1 MRGLIARYRDVVLRR
16 AGPFLIAVAIVIA
29 AIFPLLLGG
38 RAAIANAFEL
48 RADKYVYLFVLVVTG
63 WLLRAFKQGLLMQRL
78 GVHAGVWRTLGIS
91 LAIDCAF
98 LATPGGVGGYAA
110 GIYYVRKV
118 GASYAAATAI
128 AAGDQLLDL
137 LFFALAMP
145 LAALSLAQVTELPPV
160 LARGAAFGGLSAL
173 IALIVLISLRRHIAA
188 WFFGARGPV
197 ERYAFL
203 RRRRESLQNFFANV
217 GGEAR
222 LLMRGSPAYFALAFS
237 ATAVQWLTRYGA
249 LWLILEL
256 FGHSV
261 PFALLL
267 LLQGV
272 VLHVAQWTGMP
283 AGGGGAD
290 LGLAATLAPFVPTGT
305 VASALL
311 LWRIGTLYLP
321 LTAGTTAVIVLR
333 WRDRMLRTTLAL
345 PTE

>member
-1 MRGLIARYRDVVLRR
+1 MRSLIARYRDVLRS
-16 AGPFLIAVAIVIA
+16 AGPLLIVAAVAIA
-29 AIFPLLLGG
+29 AVFPLLLGG

-48 RADKYVYLFVLVVTG
+48 RTDQYVYLFVLVVTG
-63 WLLRAFKQGLLMQRL
+63 WLLRALKQGLLMQRL
-78 GVHAGVWRTLGIS
+78 GVHVGAWRTLGIS

-128 AAGDQLLDL
+128 AAGDQILDL

-145 LAALSLAQVTELPPV
+145 LAALSLSQVAELPV
-160 LARGAAFGGLSAL
+160 ALSRGAAFGGLIALVLLVVL
-173 IALIVLISLRRHIAA
+173 IALRRHLAG

-197 ERYAFL
+197 ERFAFL
-203 RRRRESLQNFFANV
+203 QRRRESLHSFFDNV

-222 LLMRGSPAYFALAFS
+222 LLLRGSPAYFALAFT
-237 ATAVQWLTRYGA
+237 ATAVQWLTRYGV

-256 FGHSV
+256 FGHRV

-290 LGLAATLAPFVPTGT
+290 LGLAATLAPFVPTSAI
-305 VASALL
+305 ASALL

-321 LTAGTTAVIVLR
+321 LGAGAIAVIALR
-333 WRDRMLRTTLAL
+333 WRDRVLNTSVAL
-345 PTE
+345 PLE

>member
-1 MRGLIARYRDVVLRR
+1 MRSLIARYRDVVLRR
-16 AGPFLIAVAIVIA
+16 AGPFLIAAAIVIA

-48 RADKYVYLFVLVVTG
+48 RADKYLCLFVLVVTG

-78 GVHAGVWRTLGIS
+78 GVRTGAWRTLGIS

-110 GIYYVRKV
+110 GIYYVRKA
-118 GASYAAATAI
+118 GTSYAAATAI
-128 AAGDQLLDL
+128 AAGDQILDL

-145 LAALSLAQVTELPPV
+145 LAALSLAQVSELPPA
-160 LARGAAFGGLSAL
+160 LSASAAFGGLIALVALAVL
-173 IALIVLISLRRHIAA
+173 IALRRRLAA

-197 ERYAFL
+197 ERLAFL
-203 RRRRESLQNFFANV
+203 RRRRESLQSFFDNV

-222 LLMRGSPAYFALAFS
+222 KMMRGSPAYFALAFS
-237 ATAVQWLTRYGA
+237 ATAVQWLTRYGV
-249 LWLILEL
+249 LWLILDL
-256 FGHSV
+256 FDHSV

-290 LGLAATLAPFVPTGT
+290 IGLAATLAPFVPTGT

-321 LTAGTTAVIVLR
+321 LIAGAIAVIALR
-333 WRDRMLRTTLAL
+333 WRDRVLRPAAVVA
-345 PTE
+345 E

>member
-1 MRGLIARYRDVVLRR
+1 MRGLIAHWRDLMLRR
-16 AGPFLIAVAIVIA
+16 AGPFLIVAAIAIA

-48 RADKYVYLFVLVVTG
+48 RADKYVYMFLLVVSG
-63 WLLRAFKQGLLMQRL
+63 WLLRALKQALLMQRL
-78 GVHAGVWRTLGIS
+78 GVRAGAWRTLGIS

-128 AAGDQLLDL
+128 AAGDQILDL

-145 LAALSLAQVTELPPV
+145 LAALSLSQVAELPPA
-160 LARGAAFGGLSAL
+160 LAHGAAFGGLMAL
-173 IALIVLISLRRHIAA
+173 VLLIVLITLRRHLAT

-197 ERYAFL
+197 ERIAFL
-203 RRRRESLQNFFANV
+203 QHRRDSLKSFFDNV
-217 GGEAR
+217 GGETR
-222 LLMRGSPAYFALAFS
+222 VLMSGSPAYFALAFA
-237 ATAVQWLTRYGA
+237 ATAVQWLTRYGV

-256 FGHSV
+256 FGHRV

-321 LTAGTTAVIVLR
+321 LAAGAISVVALR
-333 WRDRMLRTTLAL
+333 WRDRVLRTGMALA
-345 PTE
+345 E

>member
-1 MRGLIARYRDVVLRR
+1 MRSLIARYRDLVLRR
-16 AGPFLIAVAIVIA
+16 AGPFLIVIAVVIA

-48 RADKYVYLFVLVVTG
+48 RADKYIYLSVLVITG
-63 WLLRAFKQGLLMQRL
+63 WLLRALKQGLLMQRL

-128 AAGDQLLDL
+128 AAGDQILDL

-145 LAALSLAQVTELPPV
+145 LAALSLAQTRALPPV
-160 LARGAAFGGLSAL
+160 LAQGAAFGGLIALVLLAML
-173 IALIVLISLRRHIAA
+173 IALRRHLAT
-188 WFFGARGPV
+188 WFFSARGPV
-197 ERYAFL
+197 ERIAFL
-203 RRRRESLQNFFANV
+203 RHRRDSLQSFFDNV

-222 LLMRGSPAYFALAFS
+222 VLMRGSPAYFALAFT
-237 ATAVQWLTRYGA
+237 ATAVQWLTRYGV

-256 FGHSV
+256 FGHRV

-290 LGLAATLAPFVPTGT
+290 LGLAATLAPFVPTST

-321 LTAGTTAVIVLR
+321 LAAGTIAVVALR
-333 WRDRMLRTTLAL
+333 WRDRVLSTSVAVS
-345 PTE
+345 PQ

>member
-1 MRGLIARYRDVVLRR
+1 
-16 AGPFLIAVAIVIA
+16 VIA

-48 RADKYVYLFVLVVTG
+48 RADKYLYLFILVVTG
-63 WLLRAFKQGLLMQRL
+63 WLLRALKQGLLMQRL
-78 GVHAGVWRTLGIS
+78 GVHAGAWRTLAVS

-118 GASYAAATAI
+118 GATYAAATAI
-128 AAGDQLLDL
+128 AAGDQILDL

-145 LAALSLAQVTELPPV
+145 LAALSLSQVSELPPA
-160 LARGAAFGGLSAL
+160 LAHGAAFGGLLALVLLVAL
-173 IALIVLISLRRHIAA
+173 IALRRHLAA
-188 WFFGARGPV
+188 WFFGPRGPV
-197 ERYAFL
+197 ERFAFL
-203 RRRRESLQNFFANV
+203 RRRRESLQSFFANV

-222 LLMRGSPAYFALAFS
+222 VLMSGSPAYFAVAFA
-237 ATAVQWLTRYGA
+237 ATAVQWLTRYGV
-249 LWLILEL
+249 LWLILEM
-256 FGHSV
+256 FGHRV

-321 LTAGTTAVIVLR
+321 LAAGAISVIALR
-333 WRDRMLRTTLAL
+333 WRDRILRTSVAL
-345 PTE
+345 PAE